1 MSIMKFMIDVGN
13 RLKRRRKE
21 LGYTQSQLVES
32 LNKNSSTGA
41 DDYISDKQ
49 ISRVESG
56 HNYTRLDK
64 FVAWCLTLEKTPDY
78 FLLGV
83 DNGQDDKDD
92 KDNKISKICEYLK
105 LCEDEDIDTTL
116 IFVKAMYEKN
126 KK

>member
-1 MSIMKFMIDVGN
+1 MSNTKFMIDVGN
-13 RLKRRRKE
+13 RLKKRRKE
-21 LGYTQSQLVES
+21 LGYTQSQLVEL
-32 LNKNSSTGA
+32 LNRNSSYNT

-64 FVAWCLTLEKTPDY
+64 FVVWCLTLNKTPDY

-83 DNGQDDKDD
+83 DNGQDDKD
-92 KDNKISKICEYLK
+92 NKISKICEYLK
-105 LCEDEDIDTTL
+105 LCEEDDIDNTL